1 VVCILLVR
9 YLWLQLVLELVQV
22 LVLVV
27 VFELVVLALEPV
39 EMWFAV
45 LTRFV

>member
-1 VVCILLVR
+1 
-9 YLWLQLVLELVQV
+9 VLELVQV

-39 EMWFAV
+39 VMLFVV
-45 LTRFV
+45 LTRFA

>member
-1 VVCILLVR
+1 
-9 YLWLQLVLELVQV
+9 VLELVQV

-39 EMWFAV
+39 VEMLFV
-45 LTRFV
+45 VMTRFA